1 MEAAELQDACAKRG
15 ITHGVIATATKSPW
29 LHVWRVLNGEQVD
42 ERILRTAQGMLE
54 DLGFVA
60 ENEKTEELYCYIDK
74 TKLATFLRT
83 DRMNHPF
90 IADYLG
96 LQVKSWIYIWSG
108 WRPVDLE
115 TQKRLLELFPGV
127 EAQEV
132 FVWEHKLRDE
142 PRKGDKFT
150 DWRQYIPRRRKR

>member
-15 ITHGVIATATKSPW
+15 ITHGAIATATKSPW
-29 LHVWRVLNGEQVD
+29 LHVWRVLNGEQV
-42 ERILRTAQGMLE
+42 
-54 DLGFVA
+54 
-60 ENEKTEELYCYIDK
+60 
-74 TKLATFLRT
+74 
-83 DRMNHPF
+83 
-90 IADYLG
+90 ADYLG

-132 FVWEHKLRDE
+132 FVWEHKL
-142 PRKGDKFT
+142 
-150 DWRQYIPRRRKR
+150 